1 MTRKDL
7 IKQAYAYGAAIAL
20 QELGYDVN
28 TAQDA
33 GIKLAEAEVGEEEGM
48 SPALRALI
56 GAGIGVGGGALLGA
70 GGGALAG
77 KLTGKNM
84 TTALEEAIAGS
95 GRLGKNPKIQH
106 AMSEAV
112 GGVPGPKQYKEWQR
126 RFDDPMAARL
136 EKLIG
141 SNPVAGSANVGARGG
156 ALAGALGGGLGGGL
170 SGD

>member
-1 MTRKDL
+1 MTRKEL
-7 IKQAYAYGAAIAL
+7 IKQAYAYGAAVAL

-28 TAQDA
+28 TAQNA
-33 GIKLAEAEVGEEEGM
+33 GIKLAEEAEEEGM

-56 GAGIGVGGGALLGA
+56 GTGVGLGGGALLGA

-84 TTALEEAIAGS
+84 TTALEKAIAGS
-95 GRLGKNPKIQH
+95 KGLGKNPKIQQ
-106 AMSEAV
+106 ALSEAA
-112 GGVPGPKQYKEWQR
+112 GGVPGAGGPPTGYHDKMRALQ
-126 RFDDPMAARL
+126 D
-136 EKLIG
+136 LIHG
-141 SNPVAGSANVGARGG
+141 SNMAGGANIGARGG